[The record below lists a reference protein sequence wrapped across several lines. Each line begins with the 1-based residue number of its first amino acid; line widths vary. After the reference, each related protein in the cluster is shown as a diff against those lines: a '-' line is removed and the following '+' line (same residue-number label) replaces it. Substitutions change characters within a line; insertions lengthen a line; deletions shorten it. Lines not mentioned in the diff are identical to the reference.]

1 MEDQAEMVEDDWQ
14 YIAIIIDRVL
24 LIAYTFGKA
33 IFCPRI
39 SGVGNGLDEIVS
51 MQCSL
56 WNVYIF
62 LYFNIKN
69 ISAGF
74 MGSFVIFQRV
84 WYSKVWDGDPCLP
97 PELLSS
103 SAAGGEFSI
112 SLLIWA
118 FIMFFVQ

>member
-1 MEDQAEMVEDDWQ
+1 MVEDDWQ

-39 SGVGNGLDEIVS
+39 AGVGYVLDEIVS
-51 MQCSL
+51 MLS
-56 WNVYIF
+56 VERIYF

>member
-39 SGVGNGLDEIVS
+39 SVVGYGLD
-51 MQCSL
+51 
-56 WNVYIF
+56 F

>member
-39 SGVGNGLDEIVS
+39 SGVGFGLDEIVS
-51 MQCSL
+51 MPCSL

-62 LYFNIKN
+62 YIL
-69 ISAGF
+69 ISK
-74 MGSFVIFQRV
+74 IFQLV
-84 WYSKVWDGDPCLP
+84 SWDRL
-97 PELLSS
+97 
-103 SAAGGEFSI
+103 
-112 SLLIWA
+112 
-118 FIMFFVQ
+118 